1 MGEDEGVTHARAV
14 RTRIIA
20 TDLDGTLL
28 RSDGT
33 VSARTQA
40 ALTRA
45 EEAGVCI
52 VFVTGRPPRWME
64 AVSAATGPHGI
75 AICSNGAAVYD
86 VRRKELL
93 SSLPLRRADTLA
105 LVRALRAELP
115 GVGFAF
121 EFPEG
126 FASEARYDSPMWDAS
141 GAPRLIAPAEEIL
154 ASADG
159 DRVFKVLARHP
170 SLDPDEFM
178 RRARA
183 VAGQYAEITRSS
195 PMLEISAT
203 GVSKATT
210 LARWCAE
217 RGVTAEEVVAFGDMP
232 NDLPMLAWAGTAYA
246 VANAHPLVLAAT
258 RHHTADHDADGVAE
272 VIERVIRTLPP
283 LPPES

>member
-1 MGEDEGVTHARAV
+1 MGEDEGVNHARAV
-14 RTRIIA
+14 PPRIIA

-33 VSARTQA
+33 VSERTQA
-40 ALTRA
+40 ALTLA
-45 EEAGVCI
+45 EAAGLCI

-64 AVSAATGPHGI
+64 VVSTVTGPHGI
-75 AICSNGAAVYD
+75 AICSNGGAVYD
-86 VRRKELL
+86 VRRKELVA
-93 SSLPLRRADTLA
+93 SFPLRRQDALA
-105 LVRALRAELP
+105 VVGALRAELP

-121 EFPEG
+121 EYPDG
-126 FASEARYDSPMWDAS
+126 FASEARYDSPMWDDS
-141 GAPRLIAPAEEIL
+141 GALRWIAPAEEIL
-154 ASADG
+154 ASDAG
-159 DRVFKVLARHP
+159 DQVFKLLARHP
-170 SLDPDEFM
+170 TLEPDEFM

-195 PMLEISAT
+195 PMLEISAS

-210 LARWCAE
+210 LAQWCAE

-258 RHHTADHDADGVAE
+258 ANHAADHDEDGVAE
-272 VIERVIRTLPP
+272 VIERVVRSLRA
-283 LPPES
+283 

>member
-1 MGEDEGVTHARAV
+1 MGEDEGVTHARV
-14 RTRIIA
+14 VQPRIIA

-33 VSARTQA
+33 VSERTQA
-40 ALTRA
+40 ALTQA
-45 EEAGVCI
+45 EAAGLCI
-52 VFVTGRPPRWME
+52 VFVTGRPPRWMA
-64 AVSAATGPHGI
+64 AVSAAIGPHGI

-93 SSLPLRRADTLA
+93 ASSPLPQADALA

-121 EFPEG
+121 EYPEG
-126 FASEARYDSPMWDAS
+126 FASEARYDSPMWDDS
-141 GAPRLIAPAEEIL
+141 GAPKLIAPAEEIL
-154 ASADG
+154 ASLGG

-170 SLDPDEFM
+170 TLDPDEFM
-178 RRARA
+178 HRARA
-183 VAGQYAEITRSS
+183 AAGQYAEITRSS

-217 RGVTAEEVVAFGDMP
+217 RGVGAAEVVAFGDMP

-258 RHHTADHDADGVAE
+258 ANHTADHDADGVAE
-272 VIERVIRTLPP
+272 VIEQVVRALPG
-283 LPPES
+283 

>member
-1 MGEDEGVTHARAV
+1 MGEDEGVTHAPAV
-14 RTRIIA
+14 RPRIIA

-33 VSARTQA
+33 VSARTEA
-40 ALTRA
+40 ALARA
-45 EEAGVCI
+45 EAAGLCI

-64 AVSAATGPHGI
+64 AVSAVIGPHGV

-93 SSLPLRRADTLA
+93 TSLPLRRADAVA
-105 LVRALRAELP
+105 LVRALRTELP
-115 GVGFAF
+115 EVGFAF
-121 EFPEG
+121 EYPEG
-126 FASEARYDSPMWDAS
+126 FASEARYDSPIWDDDS
-141 GAPRLIAPAEEIL
+141 DAPRLIAPAEELL
-154 ASADG
+154 ASAVG
-159 DRVFKVLARHP
+159 DQVFKVLARHP
-170 SLDPDEFM
+170 TLEPDEFM

-195 PMLEISAT
+195 PLLEMSAT

-232 NDLPMLAWAGTAYA
+232 NDLPMLSWAGTAYA

-258 RHHTADHDADGVAE
+258 ANHAPDHDADGVAE
-272 VIERVIRTLPP
+272 VIEQVVRAL
-283 LPPES
+283 EA